1 MGAAWPLLSFYFI
14 LFSISFF
21 VPAQNIPVESIMEWN
36 AFSSVSLCLVVLM
49 LTHNTVLDVDTT

>member
-1 MGAAWPLLSFYFI
+1 
-14 LFSISFF
+14 
-21 VPAQNIPVESIMEWN
+21 MEWN